1 MNRGH
6 AIKDALMIGGQVML
20 SCALSSC
27 ATTQP
32 ATKVADG
39 GLLLDA
45 LTAITTQRGDGFDD
59 IVKALRKNGEL
70 KASEG
75 PVTLADGTRLSKWAT
90 HEKNGGVTSLT
101 LTVAPSDCIALN
113 EVVAKTYARLA
124 FAHGDGFAFEAI
136 GVRGG
141 FSAHD
146 HDRACLGHLTLNR
159 ATPAESQSD
168 EAERATGRVAFS
180 RVLDLLLSSE
190 PADLEKA
197 SAELEQSRNSGLES
211 ANKASG
217 DAQLLRLRSHSAG
230 GKIFGISLTLAAKPC
245 FPIDQAAARTDARAF
260 PRQDQAVVYEAH
272 SPGSFTTIY
281 PHALDGACMG
291 SFVHYRQEMKRR

>member
-1 MNRGH
+1 ME
-6 AIKDALMIGGQVML
+6 AMSVDALKVSGLAIL

-27 ATTQP
+27 AITQP
-32 ATKVADG
+32 ASRTPDN

-45 LTAITTQRGDGFDD
+45 LTSITTQRGDGFDD

-70 KASEG
+70 KASDG
-75 PVTLADGTRLSKWAT
+75 PVTLADGTRLTKWAI
-90 HEKNGGVTSLT
+90 HEQNGTVTGLT
-101 LTVAPSDCIALN
+101 LMVAPSDCIALS

-124 FAHGDGFAFEAI
+124 FAHDDGFAFEAI

-141 FSAHD
+141 FSAQG
-146 HDRACLGHLTLNR
+146 HDRACLGHLSLDR

-168 EAERATGRVAFS
+168 EAERASGRVAFS

-190 PADLEKA
+190 PADLQKA
-197 SAELEQSRNSGLES
+197 SAELEQARTAGLD
-211 ANKASG
+211 AADKAVG

-245 FPIDQAAARTDARAF
+245 FPIDRAAARTGARAF

-272 SPGSFTTIY
+272 PPGSFTTIY
-281 PHALDGACMG
+281 PNALDGACVG
-291 SFVHYRQEMKRR
+291 SFVHYRQDAKRR